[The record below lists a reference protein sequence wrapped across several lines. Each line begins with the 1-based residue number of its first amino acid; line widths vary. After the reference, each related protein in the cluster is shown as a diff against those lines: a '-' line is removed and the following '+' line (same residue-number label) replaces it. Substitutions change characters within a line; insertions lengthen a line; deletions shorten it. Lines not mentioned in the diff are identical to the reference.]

1 VTSSVLV
8 GKPVAT
14 PSICHLPPDV
24 HSLDAAQEAIEW
36 GEAYG
41 LVLDADQRATLTA
54 ALGERADGS
63 WAAAEV
69 ADFKGRQAG
78 KNDTVKVRQGAGI
91 DLFGERLIIHTAH
104 EFATANE
111 DFLRLVA
118 VYENYDALRKSVAR
132 VRYANGEQGIEFV
145 NGARIKYR
153 ARTGGAGR
161 GFSKADVVIYD
172 EAQHLQPE
180 HLGASFP
187 TMLAN
192 PNFQAW
198 YCGSG
203 GFEGSRQAWALRRRA
218 LLGDGGRFAYTEN
231 TAQLVTVVDGRVVL
245 AMPEDLLSEDV
256 LSTHPGYANGRVTH
270 EVMVTMFNALG
281 PELFAREILCVW
293 EPEPGDESGPIDLRL
308 WGMPADSGG
317 LVDEGSRI
325 AGRHCF
331 ALDVAHDRS
340 WSAFGVA
347 GRRDDGR
354 IHVEVMRTEK
364 KTGWVVEAARGL
376 YEARRQ
382 PIRVQKG
389 SPAASFTDELRE
401 AGVEVIEVSV
411 AEHAEAVGRFLDAV
425 ENDGLRHLRQPSLFG
440 ALKVAT
446 LRSSGDASVWARR
459 TSKADISP
467 LVAVTLALGGVVAP
481 VEEVVDTW
489 AFSG

>member
-1 VTSSVLV
+1 MTSSVLV
-8 GKPVAT
+8 GQPVAT

-24 HSLDAAQEAIEW
+24 ASLDAAQEAIEW

-41 LVLDADQRATLTA
+41 LNLDADQRMTLTA
-54 ALGERADGS
+54 ALGERPDGS

-118 VYENYDALRKSVAR
+118 VYEAYDDLRKSIAR
-132 VRYANGEQGIEFV
+132 VRYANGEQGIEFRS
-145 NGARIKYR
+145 GARIKYR

-161 GFSKADVVIYD
+161 GFSKADLVIYD

-187 TMLAN
+187 TMLVN

-198 YCGSG
+198 FCGSG

-218 LLGDGGRFAYTEN
+218 LFGDGGRFAYTEN
-231 TAQLVTVVDGRVVL
+231 TAQAISVEDGRIVL
-245 AMPEDLLSEDV
+245 AMPEDLLSEEV
-256 LSTHPGYANGRVTH
+256 LATHPGYAHGRVSH
-270 EVMVTMFNALG
+270 ESMVTMFNALG
-281 PELFAREILCVW
+281 PELFARELLCVW
-293 EPEPGDESGPIDLRL
+293 EPEPGDESGPVDLRQ
-308 WGMPADSGG
+308 WSTA
-317 LVDEGSRI
+317 LVDESSKI
-325 AGRHCF
+325 VERHCF

-340 WSAFGVA
+340 WSAFAVA

-354 IHVEVMRTEK
+354 IHVEVIRTDK
-364 KTGWVVEAARGL
+364 RTGWVVGAARAL
-376 YEARRQ
+376 YEARRE

-401 AGVEVIEVSV
+401 AGVEVLEVSV

-425 ENDGLRHLRQPSLFG
+425 HNDGLRHLRQPSLYG

-459 TSKADISP
+459 TSRADISP
-467 LVAVTLALGGVVAP
+467 LVAVTLALGGVAQP
-481 VEEVVDTW
+481 VEEVVDAW
-489 AFSG
+489 AFAG